1 MNDEMELDDPTL
13 LQPAKAV
20 NLQDALQLD
29 SVKAKLVTAIFRA
42 DASLYRF
49 MTTVEA
55 GTYVVIMDPPA
66 VLVALTN
73 AQTPECSHDN
83 SAGSEEK
90 LTVAQHVVID
100 DFDRMLDTWKSSLK
114 RPGTTIEMSRIL
126 DTHLKVNTALSL
138 SELGC
143 TVWPHSSCCM
153 SCAIAGILSLRNR
166 GSPRI
171 INKAVP
177 VLRRLG
183 I

>member
-20 NLQDALQLD
+20 KLQDALQLD
-29 SVKAKLVTAIFRA
+29 SVKAKFVTAIFRA
-42 DASLYRF
+42 DTSSLYRF

-55 GTYVVIMDPPA
+55 GTYVAIIDPTD

-83 SAGSEEK
+83 SAGSEER

-100 DFDRMLDTWKSSLK
+100 DFDRMFDTWKSSLK
-114 RPGTTIEMSRIL
+114 RPGTIIEMSRIL

-143 TVWPHSSCCM
+143 TVRPQ
-153 SCAIAGILSLRNR
+153 
-166 GSPRI
+166 
-171 INKAVP
+171 
-177 VLRRLG
+177 
-183 I
+183 